1 MIHALIDPFV
11 EFAFMRRA
19 LVGCFALS
27 LGAPPVGVFL
37 VLRRLSLMGDAMS
50 HAILPGAAI
59 GFLVA
64 GLSVPAMSLGG
75 FIAGIAVVLLAG
87 FVTRSTILREDAS
100 LAAFYLV
107 SLALG
112 VLIVSVKGSS
122 IDLLHVL
129 FGTVLALDDTALI
142 LIAAIATLT
151 MLTLAIIY
159 RPLVLECFDPSFLAS
174 VSPLELSHPLP
185 LPRARGDEP
194 GRRLPGARHAD
205 GGRHHAVAGDHRAL
219 LGARHLEHDRRR
231 GCARPLRQVS
241 SGCCSP
247 TTPTCPPAPR
257 SSSRAA
263 PAISS
268 PCSSACRAAF
278 CGSSCRANIS
288 KLESK
293 GRSSRHEQTFVFR
306 CCGSLCRNARRRAPE
321 HKPPT
326 R

>member
-1 MIHALIDPFV
+1 MIDAVIDPFV

-87 FVTRSTILREDAS
+87 LVTRATILREDAS

-151 MLTLAIIY
+151 MATLAIIY

-174 VSPLELSHPLP
+174 VSPLSSPTHFLFLVLVVMNLVGGFQALGTLMVVGIMLLPAITARFWAQDISNMIIVAVGAAFAASFIGLLLSYYLNLP
-185 LPRARGDEP
+185 TGPAIILTSGAGYLISMLIGTQGGLLWQLMPRK
-194 GRRLPGARHAD
+194 
-205 GGRHHAVAGDHRAL
+205 
-219 LGARHLEHDRRR
+219 HLE
-231 GCARPLRQVS
+231 A
-241 SGCCSP
+241 
-247 TTPTCPPAPR
+247 
-257 SSSRAA
+257 
-263 PAISS
+263 
-268 PCSSACRAAF
+268 
-278 CGSSCRANIS
+278 
-288 KLESK
+288 
-293 GRSSRHEQTFVFR
+293 
-306 CCGSLCRNARRRAPE
+306 
-321 HKPPT
+321 
-326 R
+326 

>member
-87 FVTRSTILREDAS
+87 LVTRSTILREDAS

-112 VLIVSVKGSS
+112 VLIVSMKGSS

-151 MLTLAIIY
+151 MATLALIY
-159 RPLVLECFDPSFLAS
+159 RPLVLECFDPGFLAS
-174 VSPLELSHPLP
+174 VSP
-185 LPRARGDEP
+185 
-194 GRRLPGARHAD
+194 
-205 GGRHHAVAGDHRAL
+205 
-219 LGARHLEHDRRR
+219 
-231 GCARPLRQVS
+231 
-241 SGCCSP
+241 
-247 TTPTCPPAPR
+247 
-257 SSSRAA
+257 
-263 PAISS
+263 
-268 PCSSACRAAF
+268 
-278 CGSSCRANIS
+278 
-288 KLESK
+288 
-293 GRSSRHEQTFVFR
+293 
-306 CCGSLCRNARRRAPE
+306 
-321 HKPPT
+321 
-326 R
+326 

>member
-1 MIHALIDPFV
+1 MIHAITDPFV

-75 FIAGIAVVLLAG
+75 FIAGIAVVVLAG
-87 FVTRSTILREDAS
+87 IVTRSTMLREDAS

-129 FGTVLALDDTALI
+129 FGTVLALDDAALI
-142 LIAAIATLT
+142 LIAGNSMMPTTIN
-151 MLTLAIIY
+151 
-159 RPLVLECFDPSFLAS
+159 V
-174 VSPLELSHPLP
+174 
-185 LPRARGDEP
+185 PRAW
-194 GRRLPGARHAD
+194 
-205 GGRHHAVAGDHRAL
+205 
-219 LGARHLEHDRRR
+219 
-231 GCARPLRQVS
+231 
-241 SGCCSP
+241 
-247 TTPTCPPAPR
+247 
-257 SSSRAA
+257 
-263 PAISS
+263 
-268 PCSSACRAAF
+268 
-278 CGSSCRANIS
+278 
-288 KLESK
+288 
-293 GRSSRHEQTFVFR
+293 
-306 CCGSLCRNARRRAPE
+306 
-321 HKPPT
+321 KPPT
-326 R
+326 RFSTTSTRKRKWVGALSRLTELKKFGSKHSSTSGR

>member
-1 MIHALIDPFV
+1 MIDAVIDPFV

-75 FIAGIAVVLLAG
+75 FITGIAVVLLAG
-87 FVTRSTILREDAS
+87 LVTRSTILREDAS

-151 MLTLAIIY
+151 MATLAVIY
-159 RPLVLECFDPSFLAS
+159 RPLVLECFDPGFFAS
-174 VSPLELSHPLP
+174 VSPLSSPTHFLFLVLVVMNLVGGFQALGTLLSVGLMMLP
-185 LPRARGDEP
+185 
-194 GRRLPGARHAD
+194 
-205 GGRHHAVAGDHRAL
+205 AVAARFWTVRVEPMCGLAIVFGFVSCVSGLLMSYHASLPSGPSIILSAGAIYVVSMLFGTRGVVNTRVRLHRHRTA
-219 LGARHLEHDRRR
+219 
-231 GCARPLRQVS
+231 
-241 SGCCSP
+241 
-247 TTPTCPPAPR
+247 
-257 SSSRAA
+257 
-263 PAISS
+263 
-268 PCSSACRAAF
+268 
-278 CGSSCRANIS
+278 
-288 KLESK
+288 
-293 GRSSRHEQTFVFR
+293 
-306 CCGSLCRNARRRAPE
+306 
-321 HKPPT
+321 
-326 R
+326 